1 MKKISVLFV
10 LTLLMSLTACLIQE
24 EYDPIGDVLDSLSIT
39 AEAYDDFDLV
49 VVKENVELSWSS
61 NSNAIVIDE
70 SKAKVTQG
78 KNDTEVTLT
87 VDAKKGELTGSKSF
101 DLKVIKDLTFPDTV
115 TMTEAYSI
123 ADNSFVLLEKVTAIE
138 SSSIGTYFTDGE
150 DVILATDLKNIEINK
165 VYDLK
170 GMKITS
176 GVATLQNCSV
186 YDTTGDISNI
196 TPKNTTPN
204 NIGFSNGYF
213 RVTGELKYEDNILY
227 LFDQFESIILT
238 SDNIDNLKLFVGST
252 VSIDLFSRGTSSG
265 YTYATELD
273 LGLTDVEILNVFRN
287 NISVAEYSKINIELP
302 DSFYSSTITWSSN
315 NSVVLSNSGIVNRQS
330 SDTSVT
336 LTAILKLNSQTIT
349 KQFNVVVINV
359 NNNYE
364 DDLFISEY
372 YEGSNYNK
380 YIEIYNPND
389 TEVNLVGY
397 SIKLAIDG
405 ANFTLELKLTGTLQ
419 ANEVI
424 VVASNDS
431 RLNSLISD
439 AVTSLG
445 TNGIFDAIPYRINGN
460 DTVGLFYDDELVD
473 VFGVV
478 GENPGSKW
486 NLNDGGS
493 TVDHRIIRNKEFG
506 ANPIWDTSE
515 WTSTSI
521 SAAGQHLDDLGKHT
535 YIGGSV

>member
-138 SSSIGTYFTDGE
+138 SSSVGTYFTDGE
-150 DVILATDLKNIEINK
+150 NVILATDLKNIEINK

-315 NSVVLSNSGIVNRQS
+315 NSIVLSNSGIVNRQS

-336 LTAILKLNSQTIT
+336 LTATLKLNSQTIT

-372 YEGSNYNK
+372 YEGASNNK

-389 TEVNLVGY
+389 FAVDLSDY
-397 SIKLAIDG
+397 SLKTRCNGKDEYDYNNSLTGQIAAYSTVIYHHNSITSDFIDILNENNVVYYT
-405 ANFTLELKLTGTLQ
+405 ATACNFT
-419 ANEVI
+419 
-424 VVASNDS
+424 
-431 RLNSLISD
+431 
-439 AVTSLG
+439 
-445 TNGIFDAIPYRINGN
+445 GN
-460 DTVGLFYDDELVD
+460 DTIGLYLDGEIIDL
-473 VFGVV
+473 FGVYNEV
-478 GENPGSKW
+478 VSESWVVPGGTTQ
-486 NLNDGGS
+486 N
-493 TVDHRIIRNKEFG
+493 HRIIRNKTTG
-506 ANPIWDTSE
+506 ASTLWNPSE
-515 WTSTSI
+515 WYASSV
-521 SAAGQHLDDLGKHT
+521 SSSSMFFDNAGKH
-535 YIGGSV
+535 SFV